1 MPKLAYNLRNFRD
14 NHLNIKWPRRP
25 RTNDG
30 WIGDASHEATGSP
43 EQGGSSHNPNSR
55 DTVDAIDIDS
65 TQPRATGT
73 PIHVPTVIASLL
85 MHPSTW
91 YVIHKRRIMSR
102 KNGFMP
108 VRYTGK
114 SPHDAHIHAND
125 LQTATAENSKAAY
138 KFILAPM
145 SWGLLKPGKKGNQV
159 KELQAYLIGHGY
171 GVRIDGDFGPKTLA
185 AVKGFQAAS
194 KIKVDGEVG
203 PVTRNKLR
211 PFA

>member
-1 MPKLAYNLRNFRD
+1 MATLASNLRRFRD
-14 NHLNIKWPRRP
+14 DYLNIKWPRRS
-25 RTNDG
+25 RANDG
-30 WIGDASHEATGSP
+30 WIGDASHQSTGSP
-43 EQGGSSHNPNSR
+43 EDGGSSHNPNR
-55 DTVDAIDIDS
+55 RGIVDALDIDS
-65 TQPRATGT
+65 TQPKAPAAG
-73 PIHVPTVIASLL
+73 IHVPTVIASLL

-91 YVIHKRRIMSR
+91 YVIHRERIMSR

-114 SPHDAHIHAND
+114 NKHNKHIHAND

-145 SWGLLKPGKKGNQV
+145 GWGLLKLGKKGNQV

-185 AVKGFQAAS
+185 AVTGFQKAA
-194 KIKVDGEVG
+194 KIKADGEVG
-203 PVTRNKLR
+203 PVTRSKLR